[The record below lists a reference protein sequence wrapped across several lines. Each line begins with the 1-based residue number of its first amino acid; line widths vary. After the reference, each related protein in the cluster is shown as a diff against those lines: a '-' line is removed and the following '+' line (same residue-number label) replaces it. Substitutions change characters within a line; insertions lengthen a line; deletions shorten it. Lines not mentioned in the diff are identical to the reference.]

1 MPNYLETIYFR
12 DEFKETDYPQKLCN
26 YIFEKYFKNNKSGN
40 KLLDI
45 GSGKGNH
52 LVGFSRKGLDVFGI
66 DKRKECLE
74 AVDKTFEIK
83 ECDLEKDAIPYES
96 NTFDF
101 IFSKSV
107 IEHVRNA
114 DNFVSESN
122 RVLKPGGIAIHMTP
136 DWGTQYKTF
145 WDDYTHVQ
153 AWTRKSLQ
161 NCMKMHDFDNVNCFL
176 FRQLP
181 ILWEY
186 PFLSFLSDIVSILPE
201 RFKWKDKN
209 EEVFNTFIR
218 FSKEKMLIG
227 YGKKKEPSN

>member
-12 DEFKETDYPQKLCN
+12 DEFGEDSYPQKLCN
-26 YIFEKYFKNNKSGN
+26 YINDKYFKSSSSDQ

-52 LVGFSRKGLDVFGI
+52 LVGFSRNNIKVYGI

-74 AVDKTFEIK
+74 AVEKKFEIK
-83 ECDLEKDAIPYES
+83 ECDLENESIPYS
-96 NTFDF
+96 DNTFDF
-101 IFSKSV
+101 VYSKSV

-114 DNFVSESN
+114 DNFVSESY
-122 RVLKPGGIAIHMTP
+122 RVLKPGGIAVFMTP

-161 NCMKMHDFDNVNCFL
+161 NCMKMHNFEEVGCSL
-176 FRQLP
+176 MRQLP
-181 ILWEY
+181 ILWKY
-186 PFLSFLSDIVSILPE
+186 PSLNILSDIVSILPE

-209 EEVFNTFIR
+209 EEIFNTFIR
-218 FSKEKMLIG
+218 FSKEKMLVG
-227 YGKKKEPSN
+227 YGKKRVY